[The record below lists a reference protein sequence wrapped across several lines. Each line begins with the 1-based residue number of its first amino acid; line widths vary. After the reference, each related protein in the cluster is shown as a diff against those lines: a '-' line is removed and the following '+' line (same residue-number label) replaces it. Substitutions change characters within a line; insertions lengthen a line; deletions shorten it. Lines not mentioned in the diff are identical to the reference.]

1 MTLQQAARRDDVA
14 ALRELLQT
22 QEEDRTAALVTA
34 AYCNHTE
41 CVKVLLESG
50 AQVNKVDKT
59 GITAL
64 VAAADTGMFSKTQ
77 DVMMVFLVGDVL
89 QKAIV

>member
-1 MTLQQAARRDDVA
+1 MQQAARRDDVA
-14 ALRELLQT
+14 ALRELLQA

-41 CVKVLLESG
+41 CVKILLESG

-64 VAAADTGMFSKTQ
+64 VAAADTGRFSETQ
-77 DVMMVFLVGDVL
+77 GVVFLTGCS
-89 QKAIV
+89 KIIE

>member
-1 MTLQQAARRDDVA
+1 MSLQQAARRDDVA
-14 ALRELLQT
+14 ALRELLQA

-41 CVKVLLESG
+41 CVKVLLKSG

-64 VAAADTGMFSKTQ
+64 VAAADTGRFCYILKSLRKPIELIM
-77 DVMMVFLVGDVL
+77 
-89 QKAIV
+89 I